1 METADRG
8 VGLAAQ
14 AYATLKHAIITHELP
29 PGTRLSV
36 PMLAERLG
44 VSRSPAREAI
54 ARITHDGLAHF
65 EPNRGAVVANVD
77 PTSLTEIYQIREVLE
92 GLTARL
98 AAALITDAEIA
109 ELRSLIAEHAA
120 VVDAGDVDH
129 HYELDV
135 RFHRRIHEIA
145 GNATLTGQLERLQQQ
160 VRLAMYT
167 THRSPGGMPQA
178 LAEHRRIIDSLESR
192 DPVLAEAAGR
202 SHISRLM
209 HDLIAAQA
217 AQTPEQSEVSRPE
230 AERPARPASVP

>member
-1 METADRG
+1 MDTADRG

-14 AYATLKHAIITHELP
+14 AYATLKQAIITHELP

-54 ARITHDGLAHF
+54 ARITHEGLAHF

-77 PTSLTEIYQIREVLE
+77 HTSLGEIYEVREVLE
-92 GLTARL
+92 GLAARL
-98 AAALITDAEIA
+98 AAVNITATEIA
-109 ELRSLIAEHAA
+109 ELRSLLDDHAA
-120 VVDAGDVDH
+120 AVEADDVEH
-129 HYELDV
+129 HYEIDM
-135 RFHRRIHEIA
+135 RFHRRIHEIG
-145 GNATLTGQLERLQQQ
+145 GNGLLTSQLELLQQQ

-178 LAEHRRIIDSLESR
+178 VAEHGRIVDSLESR

-202 SHISRLM
+202 SHISRLLR
-209 HDLIAAQA
+209 DLAAAQSTA
-217 AQTPEQSEVSRPE
+217 PP
-230 AERPARPASVP
+230 

>member
-1 METADRG
+1 MEIADRD

-14 AYATLKHAIITHELP
+14 AYATLKHAIVTHELP

-54 ARITHDGLAHF
+54 ARITHEGLAHF

-77 PTSLTEIYQIREVLE
+77 PASLGEIYEVREVLE
-92 GLTARL
+92 GLATRL
-98 AAALITDAEIA
+98 AAQHVSDDELT
-109 ELRSLIAEHAA
+109 ELRSIVADHSAA
-120 VVDAGDVDH
+120 IDAGDVEQ

-135 RFHRRIHEIA
+135 RFHARIHEIS
-145 GNATLTGQLERLQQQ
+145 GNGLLKSQLELLQQQ

-178 LAEHRRIIDSLESR
+178 LAEHRRIVDGLESR
-192 DPVLAEAAGR
+192 DPTFAEAAAR
-202 SHISRLM
+202 SHISRLLR
-209 HDLIAAQA
+209 DLANSQ
-217 AQTPEQSEVSRPE
+217 
-230 AERPARPASVP
+230 

>member
-54 ARITHDGLAHF
+54 ARITHEGLAHF

-77 PTSLTEIYQIREVLE
+77 STSLAEIYEIREVLE
-92 GLTARL
+92 GLAARL
-98 AAALITDAEIA
+98 AATQITDTEIA

-120 VVDAGDVDH
+120 AVEAGDVEQ

-178 LAEHRRIIDSLESR
+178 LAEHRRIVDSLESR
-192 DPVLAEAAGR
+192 DSALAEAAGR
-202 SHISRLM
+202 SHISRLLR
-209 HDLIAAQA
+209 DLVAAQA
-217 AQTPEQSEVSRPE
+217 AEAREQPEISEQG
-230 AERPARPASVP
+230 A